1 MSPLQVFVIFGVGL
15 ALSLAEE
22 NVFTHNAV
30 LDAQGKFHLR
40 WFFDKERVTFETT
53 VETRGYVALG
63 FSPNGGMANSDI
75 VIGWVEDG
83 RAELEDRFAHGES
96 QPVLDSRQDWTLHEW
111 QENGTHTTMR
121 FSRKLQTCDAFDRNI
136 KKVTTRV
143 IWAYHAEDPDPHR
156 GPLYHEG
163 RRGTSSLNLLD
174 PPAPTPEWDSPD
186 DVMVF
191 EAFTQNVHV
200 PSDSDTT
207 YWCSAYRIPRLERK
221 HHVIKMEAVIQPGNE
236 KLVHHIVLF
245 QCKHDGNESLA
256 HLSGPRCNVV
266 RNALDCRPGRF
277 LLAWATGGN
286 DLSLPDDVGLPVGDD
301 DGDVLIMSTHYDNPH
316 LRDDLYDTSGIR
328 IYYTPVLRTHDG
340 GVMQI
345 GAQVR
350 PTMMIPPGAERF
362 NVYAHCSS
370 FCLKEALPEDGVTVF
385 ASFLHTHLAGRSI
398 RDRHFRN
405 GKELEPIS
413 SNDDYDFNYQQTTYL
428 KPYVKLLPDDTL
440 MLECGYE
447 TKNRHNMTYG
457 GLGTWDE
464 MCMDF
469 LLYYPKIDLNDC
481 GSKAYD
487 YDLASFFGVQNFT
500 YTGRY
505 DVIITQP
512 ESHTFFNKSFFEAAH
527 AHRWTQEEILAFE
540 DHTRRMKYRMACEG
554 RHDYQAD
561 DQTEVPPTFQPLI
574 EPSDDACEE
583 EASSRASLHTS
594 QATTVSLVFLVPTV
608 VVWKL
613 ASV

>member
-15 ALSLAEE
+15 ALSLEEE
-22 NVFTHNAV
+22 NVFTHSAV
-30 LDAQGKFHLR
+30 LDAQGKFNLR
-40 WFFDKERVTFETT
+40 WFFDKEKITFETT

-121 FSRKLQTCDAFDRNI
+121 FGRKLQTCDAFDR
-136 KKVTTRV
+136 
-143 IWAYHAEDPDPHR
+143 D
-156 GPLYHEG
+156 
-163 RRGTSSLNLLD
+163 
-174 PPAPTPEWDSPD
+174 
-186 DVMVF
+186 
-191 EAFTQNVHV
+191 
-200 PSDSDTT
+200 
-207 YWCSAYRIPRLERK
+207 
-221 HHVIKMEAVIQPGNE
+221 IKMEAVIQPGNE
-236 KLVHHIVLF
+236 RLVHHIVLF

-286 DLSLPDDVGLPVGDD
+286 DLSLPEDVGLPVGDD
-301 DGDVLIMSTHYDNPH
+301 DGDVLILDTHYDNPH
-316 LRDDLYDTSGIR
+316 LRDDLYDSSGIR

-340 GVMQI
+340 GVIQI
-345 GAQVR
+345 GAKVR

-370 FCLKEALPEDGVTVF
+370 SCLKEALPEDGVTVF

-405 GKELEPIS
+405 GKELKPIS
-413 SNDDYDFNYQQTTYL
+413 SNDAYDFNFQQTTYL

-440 MLECGYE
+440 RLECGYE

-469 LLYYPKIDLNDC
+469 LLYYPKIDLDDC

-505 DVIITQP
+505 DVIITKP
-512 ESHTFFNKSFFEAAH
+512 DSHTFFNKSFFEAAQ

-540 DHTRRMKYRMACEG
+540 DHTRRIKYRMTCDG
-554 RHDYQAD
+554 KHDYQAD

-574 EPSDDACEE
+574 EPPDDACEA

-608 VVWKL
+608 MAWNL